1 MKIRNVLACVACSV
15 MPFAAHAQTSF
26 LVIGDWGRDGAG
38 YQTAVA
44 TQMALAA
51 TRVHADF
58 VVSVGDNFYEEG
70 VQKPTDNQFK
80 TSFVD
85 IYKAPSLQIPW
96 YVAIGN
102 HDYHGNVQAQIDY
115 SALDPRWHMPA
126 RYFTIMRKVD
136 DSTSLELFFLDTSP
150 FVTQY
155 RTEVAYKA
163 HVAGID
169 VKAQVRWL
177 DSALA
182 GSTAQ
187 WKMVIG
193 HHPVYSA
200 SPKHGNTPELI
211 ASIKPLLE
219 KYHAQ
224 VYLCGHDHN
233 LQHNRVGHVDY
244 YVSGGGSEARTAG
257 HRLYTKW
264 SATSPGFLAI
274 ELTDETLHAQFF
286 NQNGKMLDSSSVARV
301 APVTA
306 AASARATA
314 THE

>member
-1 MKIRNVLACVACSV
+1 MRKLLALVLFPVAAS
-15 MPFAAHAQTSF
+15 AQTSF

-44 TQMALAA
+44 TQMAKAA
-51 TRVHADF
+51 ARLHAAF

-70 VQKPTDNQFK
+70 VQKPTDDQF
-80 TSFVD
+80 TSSFEN
-85 IYKAPSLQIPW
+85 IYKAQSLQIPW

-102 HDYHGNVQAQIDY
+102 HDYHGNVQAEIDY
-115 SALDPRWHMPA
+115 SRVDPRWHMPA
-126 RYFTIMRKVD
+126 RYFVVHEKVD
-136 DSTSLELFFLDTSP
+136 NATSVDLFFLDTSP

-155 RTEVAYKA
+155 RTEDKYKS

-169 VKAQVRWL
+169 TKAQIHWL

-182 GSTAQ
+182 ASTAQ

-193 HHPVYSA
+193 HHPLYSA

-211 ASIKPLLE
+211 TAIEPLLE

-233 LQHNRVGHVDY
+233 LQHLKVGHVDY
-244 YVSGGGSEARTAG
+244 FVSGGGSEARPAG
-257 HRLYTKW
+257 HGAHTKF
-264 SATSPGFLAI
+264 SATSPGFLAV
-274 ELTDETLHAQFF
+274 ELAGASLHAQFI
-286 NQNGKMLDSSSVARV
+286 NQRGVTLDSTSVAMV
-301 APVTA
+301 APT
-306 AASARATA
+306 TA
-314 THE
+314 TRE

>member
-1 MKIRNVLACVACSV
+1 MIIGAATVVLAAGTLS
-15 MPFAAHAQTSF
+15 AQTSF

-38 YQTAVA
+38 YQTSVA
-44 TQMALAA
+44 TQMAKQAA
-51 TRVHADF
+51 KVHAAF
-58 VVSVGDNFYEEG
+58 VISVGDNFYEEG

-80 TSFVD
+80 TSFED

-102 HDYHGNVQAQIDY
+102 HDYHGNVDAEIDY
-115 SALDPRWHMPA
+115 SKVDPRWHMPA
-126 RYFTIMRKVD
+126 RYFTVHQTID
-136 DSTSLELFFLDTSP
+136 DTTSLDLFFLDTSP

-155 RTEVAYKA
+155 RTEDAYKS

-169 VKAQVRWL
+169 TKAQVRWL

-182 GSTAQ
+182 ASTAQ

-211 ASIKPLLE
+211 AAIKPLLE

-233 LQHNRVGHVDY
+233 LQHSHVGHVDY
-244 YVSGGGSEARTAG
+244 YVSGGGSEARPAG
-257 HRLYTKW
+257 HAPYTKF
-264 SATSPGFLAI
+264 SATSPGFLAV
-274 ELTDETLHAQFF
+274 ELGPMWLHAQFI
-286 NQNGKMLDSSSVARV
+286 NQRGTVLDSSAVPLV
-301 APVTA
+301 
-306 AASARATA
+306 RATA
-314 THE
+314 TR

>member
-1 MKIRNVLACVACSV
+1 MKTRNVLIAIACGV
-15 MPFAAHAQTSF
+15 MPLVAQGQTSF
-26 LVIGDWGRDGAG
+26 LVIGDWGRDGGGA
-38 YQTAVA
+38 QTLVA
-44 TQMALAA
+44 NQMAAA
-51 TRVHADF
+51 AARLHAEF

-85 IYKAPSLQIPW
+85 IYKAPSLEIPW

-126 RYFTIMRKVD
+126 RYFTVARKVD
-136 DSTSLELFFLDTSP
+136 DTTSLELFFLDTSP
-150 FVTQY
+150 FVTEY
-155 RTEVAYKA
+155 RHETAYKA

-169 VKAQVRWL
+169 TKAQVRWL

-182 GSTAQ
+182 ASAAQ
-187 WKMVIG
+187 WKIVIG

-257 HRLYTKW
+257 HRAYTKW

-274 ELTDETLHAQFF
+274 ELSATALHAQFY
-286 NQNGKMLDSSSVARV
+286 NQKGVMLDSSSVARA

-306 AASARATA
+306 AASVRATA

>member
-1 MKIRNVLACVACSV
+1 MKERLLWSAALLALATSQ
-15 MPFAAHAQTSF
+15 AIAQTSF

-38 YQTAVA
+38 FQTSVA
-44 TQMALAA
+44 KQMAMEAA
-51 TRVHADF
+51 KVHAAF
-58 VVSVGDNFYEEG
+58 VISVGDNFYEEG
-70 VQKPTDNQFK
+70 VQKPSDNQFK
-80 TSFVD
+80 TSFED

-102 HDYHGNVQAQIDY
+102 HDYHGNVDAEIQYGAV
-115 SALDPRWHMPA
+115 DPRWHMPA
-126 RYFTIMRKVD
+126 RYFSVHQKID
-136 DSTSLELFFLDTSP
+136 DTTSLDLFFLDTSP

-155 RTEVAYKA
+155 RTEDKYKA

-169 VKAQVRWL
+169 TKAQVRWL

-182 GSTAQ
+182 ASKAQ

-211 ASIKPLLE
+211 AAIKPLLE

-233 LQHNRVGHVDY
+233 LQHNRVGQVDY
-244 YVSGGGSEARTAG
+244 YVSGGGSEARPAG
-257 HRLYTKW
+257 HAPYTKF
-264 SATSPGFLAI
+264 SATSPGFLAV
-274 ELTDETLHAQFF
+274 ELDHTWLHAKFF
-286 NQNGKMLDSSSVARV
+286 NQRGTVLDSSAVPLV
-301 APVTA
+301 
-306 AASARATA
+306 RATA
-314 THE
+314 TR